1 MPADDKSAAALRAL
15 LAGESERHKEL
26 IRELDSAE
34 SNDFL
39 DLVAA
44 AFVGITDITFGE
56 ENDAAA
62 AVAEWIARIGSES
75 EFPAGAFN
83 PVIAEQVLLMVLGK
97 TDADDL
103 SPRQL
108 QDAQFLLLPVLVH
121 DQGLAGDDIDD
132 FLEAARS
139 LLDD

>member
-56 ENDAAA
+56 EADAAA
-62 AVAEWIARIGSES
+62 SVTTWVARIGSES
-75 EFPAGAFN
+75 EFPDGAFN

-97 TDADDL
+97 ADADDL

-121 DQGLAGDDIDD
+121 DAGLADGDIDD